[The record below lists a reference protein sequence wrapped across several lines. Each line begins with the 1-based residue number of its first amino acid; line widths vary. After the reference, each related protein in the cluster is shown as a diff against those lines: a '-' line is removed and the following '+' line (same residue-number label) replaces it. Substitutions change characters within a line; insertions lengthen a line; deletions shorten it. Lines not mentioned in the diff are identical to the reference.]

1 MSNPLEQQTSVSVS
15 TPGPDPVTA
24 QDLDELAAA
33 PHAPLGVHLRERD
46 IIALSAVGHFLCH
59 LAETIYPAIMV
70 ALMLE
75 FPDLDF
81 VTAGLLVTLGYIL
94 LGVGAL
100 PVGLWTDAWG
110 PLRVCRAY
118 FLALALAGLLVA
130 LTPNLWLLFVTLT
143 LLGLAASIY
152 HPVGLAMIALGVRA
166 RGKAMGINGIA
177 GNVGIALGPTLGVGL
192 YALGA
197 ELGQPGL
204 WRLAYGFVAVLS
216 IVAFGYFQWV
226 LARSAP
232 TNAGAQYVAEVDS
245 LPGQAA
251 APQPARWA
259 ALLSLGLLYTAMVFG
274 GLNYRVLITSLPLYL
289 SGESAMTHTDAA
301 ATADS
306 TQMDAAAGQ
315 AGAGAVGV
323 FLALLGGGI
332 GQYLG
337 GWLAD
342 RYGAGRIY
350 PLLIGLLVPLGIVV
364 GLLGGTSAVAF
375 FAALLA
381 ICLFAQQPVENSVMA
396 EQAGRSR
403 QGLSYASKFTLTFG
417 IGALGT
423 PLATLLKSEFG
434 TFAPSFYFIAGSAAI
449 MTTLALGALYLSQRA
464 RV

>member
-1 MSNPLEQQTSVSVS
+1 MSLT
-15 TPGPDPVTA
+15 TPGPDPVTVE
-24 QDLDELAAA
+24 DLNDLAAA
-33 PHAPLGVHLRERD
+33 PHLPLGVNLRERD
-46 IIALSAVGHFLCH
+46 IVGLSAVGHFLCH

-70 ALMLE
+70 ALILE

-81 VTAGLLVTLGYIL
+81 VTAGFLVTLGYIL

-118 FLALALAGLLVA
+118 FLALALASLLVA
-130 LTPNLWLLFVTLT
+130 LTPDLWLLFVTLT

-177 GNVGIALGPTLGVGL
+177 GNLGIALGPTLGVGL
-192 YALGA
+192 FALGV
-197 ELGQPGL
+197 ETGQPGL
-204 WRLAYGFVAVLS
+204 WRLAYVVVAVL
-216 IVAFGYFQWV
+216 ALGALGYFQWV
-226 LARSAP
+226 LSRSARTAP
-232 TNAGAQYVAEVDS
+232 DS
-245 LPGQAA
+245 LSPAA
-251 APQPARWA
+251 AGPALAAIATSERSRWA
-259 ALLSLGLLYTAMVFG
+259 TLLPLALLYTAMVFG

-289 SGESAMTHTDAA
+289 SGQPAATSQSDASSSAA
-301 ATADS
+301 AESTDS
-306 TQMDAAAGQ
+306 AAGQ
-315 AGAGAVGV
+315 ASKGALGV

-342 RYGAGRIY
+342 RYGAWHVY
-350 PLLIGLLVPLGIVV
+350 PLLIGMLIPLGLAV
-364 GLLGGTSAVAF
+364 GLLDESSGVVF
-375 FAALLA
+375 FASMLA

-423 PLATLLKSEFG
+423 PIATLLRREFG
-434 TFAPSFYFIAGSAAI
+434 TFAPSFYFIAASAAV
-449 MTTLALGALYLSQRA
+449 MTALALAALFLSRRA
-464 RV
+464 HG